1 MTIESFETS
10 VNQIFEK
17 VYPHIKIH
25 KKGTLR
31 TVIYRILDNRQAE
44 ELCQKYGI
52 KNNASLDDDLN
63 LSDDIIHTVSFN
75 TQRPVKQH
83 KALKEVGN
91 FVNKKINRPLKNV
104 LNHDQEDK
112 MEFIVIAAVILI
124 GSYFTQKYLNNR
136 TSNTIPDVPSNQ
148 PIRTAICL
156 AVPASAV
163 YGLTLRQ
170 QVNRDEINRDEMI
183 QVIESATEFLCIE
196 AEDADKQSVHTIHQ
210 DVLPDSQLKFYI
222 RIDIPNG
229 QDIINAK
236 TKYVI
241 KRDLPQNTEGKILQ
255 LGRLR
260 DASVLKLF
268 NRI

>member
-1 MTIESFETS
+1 MTIQESFETS
-10 VNQIFEK
+10 AKQIFKEI
-17 VYPHIKIH
+17 YPHIKSH
-25 KKGTLR
+25 QTGTLR
-31 TVIYRILDNRQAE
+31 TVIYRILDNRQAG

-52 KNNASLDDDLN
+52 KNNASLDEDLN
-63 LSDDIIHTVSFN
+63 FSDDIIHMVSFN

-91 FVNKKINRPLKNV
+91 FVNKKINRPFKNFI
-104 LNHDQEDK
+104 NDNEEDK

-124 GSYFTQKYLNNR
+124 GSYYAQKSLNNR
-136 TSNTIPDVPSNQ
+136 TSNTIPDVLSSQ
-148 PIRTAICL
+148 PICTAICL

-170 QVNRDEINRDEMI
+170 RINRDEMI

-196 AEDADKQSVHTIHQ
+196 AEDADKQSVHTITQ
-210 DVLPDSQLKFYI
+210 EVSPDSQLKFYI